1 MPSTEL
7 SAYWGKQVDT
17 SGLLWKNLLQYFK
30 GVRDGHKQYISRK
43 ERVVQKDLLKFKK
56 KKPSVHHSN
65 RLMNYW
71 KHLTLKLLPTDT
83 WHKTYIQ
90 LWDNIDNFSQSL
102 YHKFLETYDRGV

>member
-56 KKPSVHHSN
+56 KKNHQFII
-65 RLMNYW
+65 
-71 KHLTLKLLPTDT
+71 PTD
-83 WHKTYIQ
+83 
-90 LWDNIDNFSQSL
+90 
-102 YHKFLETYDRGV
+102 